1 MKRKLII
8 LLASCCCFCF
18 ANAQRSLINGALNS
32 ATRSVTNGIVNGVT
46 NAATKKAESI
56 AEKQM
61 EVFLTKKLSAYEQY
75 LTEESKKYQ
84 EAMGAWQDSL
94 IAMSNVPF
102 EDEYV
107 FNTIINTEIAMTYN
121 NGEKETMTCTY
132 YLTSSGE
139 YYGYGTEGMIT
150 VIDYKN
156 QVMVSFSTS
165 DTSKVYFAYKY
176 TAVPTN
182 TTDEGIQKITGSKTI
197 CGYSCSG
204 YTIKEPYYTGTCWAS
219 TSADFSGKY
228 TNMYMPKTS
237 YGFPLYMEGTITNTV
252 GEKATYVS
260 EAKSVKKNADFKIR
274 KADYK
279 NMFE

>member
-1 MKRKLII
+1 MKRKLFLV
-8 LLASCCCFCF
+8 LLALGCFSF
-18 ANAQRSLINGALNS
+18 ANAQRGLINGALNS

-61 EVFLTKKLSAYEQY
+61 EVFLTKKLSAYEKH
-75 LTEESKKYQ
+75 LTEESMKYQ

-107 FNTIINTEIAMTYN
+107 FNTVVNTEITSTDK
-121 NGEKETMTCTY
+121 NGEKETLPCSY
-132 YLTSSGE
+132 YLTSDGD
-139 YYGYGTEGMIT
+139 YYGYGIEGMLT

-156 QVMVSFSTS
+156 QVMVCFSNS

-176 TAVPTN
+176 VASPSSA
-182 TTDEGIQKITGSKTI
+182 TDEGIQKIAGTKSI
-197 CGYSCSG
+197 CGYSCTG
-204 YTIKEPYYTGTCWAS
+204 YKVSEPYYNGTCWAS

-228 TNMYMPKTS
+228 TNVYMPKTS
-237 YGFPLYMEGTITNTV
+237 CGFPLYMEGTVTNDV

-260 EAKSVKKNADFKIR
+260 EAKSVKNNAGFKVR

>member
-1 MKRKLII
+1 MKRKIII
-8 LLASCCCFCF
+8 LFACCCCFGF
-18 ANAQRSLINGALNS
+18 AQAQRSLINGALNS
-32 ATRSVTNGIVNGVT
+32 ATRGVTNGIVNGVT

-61 EVFLTKKLSAYEQY
+61 EVFLTKKLSAYEKH
-75 LTEESKKYQ
+75 LTEESMKYQ

-102 EDEYV
+102 ESEYV
-107 FNTIINTEIAMTYN
+107 FNTVINTDITMTDKT
-121 NGEKETMTCTY
+121 GEKETMPSTY
-132 YLTSSGE
+132 YLTSTGE
-139 YYGYGTEGMIT
+139 YYGYGIEGMIT

-156 QVMVSFSTS
+156 QVMVCFSTS

-176 TAVPTN
+176 TAAPTN
-182 TTDEGIQKITGSKTI
+182 TTDEGVQKIAGSKTI

-228 TNMYMPKTS
+228 TNVYMPKTS
-237 YGFPLYMEGTITNTV
+237 YGFPLYMEGTVTNDA
-252 GEKATYVS
+252 GEQVTYVS
-260 EAKSVKKNADFKIR
+260 ETKSVKKNADFKIR